1 MRHISK
7 KESNH
12 GSIRSERYSQ
22 EKGLGLAWV
31 EYRKIALLI
40 DRIRDAPI
48 PGMHRLIKFRSTRA
62 EIIGAA
68 RFPTRP
74 VQPVGREGGECPI
87 TPEFG
92 VLQGGGDR
100 HAHPQQLGARL
111 VHSII
116 FAYCRV
122 SVWEA
127 AQPPTTREERIQ
139 SAAL

>member
-1 MRHISK
+1 MRPRWYGLPSLECARTEALCTLPRYLIMRHISK

-74 VQPVGREGGECPI
+74 VQPVGREGGECLS
-87 TPEFG
+87 G
-92 VLQGGGDR
+92 VG
-100 HAHPQQLGARL
+100 
-111 VHSII
+111 
-116 FAYCRV
+116 F
-122 SVWEA
+122 
-127 AQPPTTREERIQ
+127 
-139 SAAL
+139 